1 MTVTEKK
8 IPCIFSPLIVVPK
21 FVVTKVIVTE
31 MSYIQVDVIVCNEG
45 SWVASNRD
53 QLVQRI
59 QYILR
64 KYQAELQASII
75 KMMDGLPA
83 KIRKAQSEGL
93 NSVL

>member
-1 MTVTEKK
+1 MSPIDHNKVKNGVETIYRLHKDKGKAYVAKLFKKSGVTERW
-8 IPCIFSPLIVVPK
+8 
-21 FVVTKVIVTE
+21 E
-31 MSYIQVDVIVCNEG
+31 
-45 SWVASNRD
+45 D

-59 QYILR
+59 QYVLR

>member
-1 MTVTEKK
+1 M
-8 IPCIFSPLIVVPK
+8 SPIDYN
-21 FVVTKVIVTE
+21 KVKNGVETIYRLHKDKGKAYVKAKV
-31 MSYIQVDVIVCNEG
+31 YEG
-45 SWVASNRD
+45 NWVASNRD

-64 KYQAELQASII
+64 KYQAELQAFII

>member
-1 MTVTEKK
+1 MLLSSSKK
-8 IPCIFSPLIVVPK
+8 VYK
-21 FVVTKVIVTE
+21 G
-31 MSYIQVDVIVCNEG
+31 N
-45 SWVASNRD
+45 WVATNRD

-59 QYILR
+59 QYVLR